1 MSARLGIA
9 CILWSIALIVSSWAQ
24 TLTVDVTPGFDG
36 TCPAEGCFPV
46 TVYIQGERAN
56 APPVAGEVE
65 VVANSWAGKGVASRS
80 VTLGGGLVS
89 QAVSVLMCVPG
100 EPYELTAR
108 LIVRGRVLATSK
120 PVSVNMAMYFPLL
133 VGLGTESSA
142 LAHLPQRS
150 LNVVS
155 VDGKLVSVEQLPG
168 GYEPPPVSPFWS
180 PGAANRRL
188 FIGRVRNSLPPD
200 SALAYRGVA
209 AVSLDDRAWD
219 TLTERQQNALTGYVL
234 SGGLLVVHGVDI
246 NRLQTLFPSGLL
258 PAEPLGLSR
267 VPADALASWIP
278 SLRGSSAEVDVVRSR
293 ALGGARVLL
302 KSGDISLV
310 VAMQKGLG
318 QVVFLAFDPGQ
329 PPFANSEAAHSL
341 WKALLKLHTNR
352 FVPPTSLFPDEQIG
366 MWSPVQSSRDYYSS
380 IVRAL
385 VEAVASRP
393 VPLGWLVTYLGVYIL
408 ILIPLNYLVL
418 RKMDRLQWSWFTLP
432 VLAVLASAGGYVMA
446 AQVQTSSH
454 QLRWWTALYT
464 QSGSP
469 LATVESDWVLYSAHT
484 QRYRLQAR
492 VNGTIIENSPRDL
505 QAERAAAIPQDEPA
519 DLRDVPIPLWSAR
532 SFHLSGLASL
542 QGTVSVS
549 AQRRGNQLQVTV
561 RNGTPYSLK
570 NLRVVTSWGSIP
582 TREACPPGASRRFRV
597 SLLGL
602 ERLPSLPDYTGYYR
616 YPYAPQTPSERPDRD
631 WREQAMGWWLG
642 LLHLR
647 LNPSLATNAPYSYP
661 PGVRQSRPPARSN
674 HAEIRTAVLA
684 AEIEGFPQPAEVTPL
699 PYSSAQQVTMLA
711 VAFDIQGGAK

>member
-1 MSARLGIA
+1 MSARRAIA
-9 CILWSIALIVSSWAQ
+9 CLLWSTALVVSSWAQ

-46 TVYIQGERAN
+46 TVYIQGERGN
-56 APPVAGEVE
+56 APPAAGEVE

-100 EPYELTAR
+100 EPYELTAH
-108 LIVRGRVLATSK
+108 LVVRGRVLAASK
-120 PVSVNMAMYFPLL
+120 PASVNMAMYFPLL

-180 PGAANRRL
+180 PGAENRRL

-234 SGGLLVVHGVDI
+234 SGGLLVVHGVDL

-258 PAEPLGLSR
+258 PVEPVGISR
-267 VPADALASWIP
+267 VPAAALASWIP
-278 SLRGSSAEVDVVRSR
+278 SLRRSSAEVDVVRSR

-302 KSGDISLV
+302 KHGDIPLV
-310 VAMQKGLG
+310 VAMQKGMG

-329 PPFANSEAAHSL
+329 PPFANSDAAHSL
-341 WKALLKLHTNR
+341 WKSLLKLQVNR
-352 FVPPTSLFPDEQIG
+352 FVPPAALFPGEQVG
-366 MWSPVQSSRDYYSS
+366 VGSSVHSVPYYTSM
-380 IVRAL
+380 VRAM

-393 VPLGWLVTYLGVYIL
+393 VPLGWLATYLGVYIL
-408 ILIPLNYLVL
+408 ILIPLNHLVL
-418 RKMDRLQWSWFTLP
+418 RKIDRLQWSWFTLP
-432 VLAVLASAGGYVMA
+432 LLAVLASAGGYVMA

-464 QSGSP
+464 HSGSP

-484 QRYRLQAR
+484 QRYRLRAR

-505 QAERAAAIPQDEPA
+505 QAERAAETPQDEPA
-519 DLRDVPIPLWSAR
+519 YLRDVPIPLWSAR
-532 SFHLSGLASL
+532 SFHLSGITSL
-542 QGTVSVS
+542 QGAVSVT

-570 NLRVVTSWGSIP
+570 NLRVVTLGGSIP
-582 TREACPPGASRRFRV
+582 AREACPPGALRQFRV
-597 SLLGL
+597 SLLAR
-602 ERLPSLPDYTGYYR
+602 ERLPSLPDPAGYYPS
-616 YPYAPQTPSERPDRD
+616 PYAPPTPSVNADSD
-631 WREQAMGWWLG
+631 WREQTMGWWLG
-642 LLHLR
+642 LLQLR
-647 LNPSLATNAPYSYP
+647 LAP
-661 PGVRQSRPPARSN
+661 
-674 HAEIRTAVLA
+674 LA
-684 AEIEGFPQPAEVTPL
+684 AFQAPFRYAPRGGQFRVVQPTYASVPIGVLTAEVEGFPQPAEVTPL
-699 PYSSAQQVTMLA
+699 PHSSAQQVTMLA

>member
-1 MSARLGIA
+1 MSARRAIA
-9 CILWSIALIVSSWAQ
+9 CLLWSTALVVSSWAQ

-65 VVANSWAGKGVASRS
+65 VVANSWAGTSVASRP
-80 VTLGGGLVS
+80 VTLGSGLVS

-108 LIVRGRVLATSK
+108 LIVRGRVLAASK
-120 PVSVNMAMYFPLL
+120 PASANLAMYFPLL

-155 VDGKLVSVEQLPG
+155 VDGKLVSVEDLPG
-168 GYEPPPVSPFWS
+168 GYEPPPVSSHWS
-180 PGAANRRL
+180 PGGENRRL

-219 TLTERQQNALTGYVL
+219 TLTEHQQNALTGYVL

-258 PAEPLGLSR
+258 PVEPVGLSR

-278 SLRGSSAEVDVVRSR
+278 SLRGSSAAVDVVRSR
-293 ALGGARVLL
+293 VLGGARVLL
-302 KSGDISLV
+302 TYGDIPLV
-310 VAMQKGLG
+310 VAAQKGLG
-318 QVVFLAFDPGQ
+318 QVVFLAFDPSQ

-341 WKALLKLHTNR
+341 WKSLLKLQVNR
-352 FVPPTSLFPDEQIG
+352 FVPPASLFPGEQVG
-366 MWSPVQSSRDYYSS
+366 MWSPVQSIPYYTSM
-380 IVRAL
+380 VRAM

-532 SFHLSGLASL
+532 SFHLSGLTSL
-542 QGTVSVS
+542 QGAVSVT

-561 RNGTPYSLK
+561 RNGTPYLLK
-570 NLRVVTSWGSIP
+570 NLRVVTPGGSIRA
-582 TREACPPGASRRFRV
+582 RETCPPAALRQFRV
-597 SLLGL
+597 SLLVL
-602 ERLPSLPDYTGYYR
+602 ERLPSLPDPAGYYPS
-616 YPYAPQTPSERPDRD
+616 PYAPLTNSERPDTD
-631 WREQAMGWWLG
+631 WREQATGWWLG
-642 LLHLR
+642 LLQVR
-647 LNPSLATNAPYSYP
+647 LNPSLATNAPYGYP
-661 PGVRQSRPPARSN
+661 LGVRQSRPPARTSLADIRAGVLT
-674 HAEIRTAVLA
+674 AEV
-684 AEIEGFPQPAEVTPL
+684 EGFPQPAEVTPL
-699 PYSSAQQVTMLA
+699 PRSSTQQVTMLA